1 MNPSTLTKILHSTK
15 KEFPNETIMYFQ
27 GGFFMKTERC
37 QILVEPTLS
46 YTGFKAKLGI
56 LTSRAGKNREEIKS
70 HIKKGAEY
78 FDKVFN
84 KICKGCMTEC
94 NPSASMELKVL
105 SLKGM
110 KERDDKPYYKF
121 SEAYRCYT
129 TGQAFIDH
137 AETDI
142 FDIPALLLTWAEMD
156 RETQKATVNIICFLM
171 SLNFS
176 YHCQLQFQ
184 INFTPIS

>member
-1 MNPSTLTKILHSTK
+1 
-15 KEFPNETIMYFQ
+15 
-27 GGFFMKTERC
+27 MKTERC

-56 LTSRAGKNREEIKS
+56 LTARAGKYREEIKS
-70 HIKKGAEY
+70 HIKKSAEY

-121 SEAYRCYT
+121 SEAYRHYT
-129 TGQAFIDH
+129 DGQAFIDH

-142 FDIPALLLTWAEMD
+142 SDIPALLLTWTEME
-156 RETQKATVNIICFLM
+156 RETRKATVNIICFLM
-171 SLNFS
+171 SLYFPLLLFS
-176 YHCQLQFQ
+176 V
-184 INFTPIS
+184 